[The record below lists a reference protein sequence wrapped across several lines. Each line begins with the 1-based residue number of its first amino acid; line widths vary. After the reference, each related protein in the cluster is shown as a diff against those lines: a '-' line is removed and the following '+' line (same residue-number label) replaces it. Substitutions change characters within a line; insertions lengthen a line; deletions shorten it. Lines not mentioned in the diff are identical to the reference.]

1 MGKNL
6 PPTDTQ
12 LQRVVDAVAAYGS
25 PFAAARE
32 IGIPKTTVQRQYTLA
47 VERGFKAGNQAL
59 SGWAAANPE
68 NVATPPSNAV
78 PEGQQLR
85 GLSTRVDGEGKTD
98 QQWIKTERTSGEQF
112 ETPPGYL
119 MKGMS
124 VMTDA
129 MGGLRVKWQ
138 KLDLDAVARDNAQKA
153 AFEALCEGLPAL
165 PLIPRPEVA
174 DIDLLTL
181 YTITDYHVG
190 MLAWD
195 KETGADWDLKI
206 AEECLVRAFAEMIA
220 SSRPSATAVL
230 NQLGDMLHFDS
241 MKPVTPEHGHIL
253 DADSRYQKVVKV
265 TVRVL
270 MRVIAMLLEKHETVH
285 VKMME
290 GNHDP
295 SGSVWLRV
303 MFSLLFAD
311 NPRVTID
318 ESPNPYA
325 AYEFGKVL
333 LGFHHGH
340 LTGPQKGATLPLIFS
355 AQFREMWGRCP
366 FVYIHTGHKHHVDE
380 KEHPGA
386 KVVQHA
392 TLAAPDAF
400 AARGGWLSKRQI
412 ISMTYHR
419 EKGEISRGIFIPT

>member
-1 MGKNL
+1 MPGPRMSVEKM
-6 PPTDTQ
+6 
-12 LQRVVDAVAAYGS
+12 QRALDATVAYGS
-25 PFAAARE
+25 ITAAARAL
-32 IGIPKTTVQRQYTLA
+32 GIARPTFSDQYHRALDS
-47 VERGFKAGNQAL
+47 GLKASNQAL
-59 SGWAAANPE
+59 AGFAVANPTLIE
-68 NVATPPSNAV
+68 TPPSNAV
-78 PEGQQLR
+78 PEGQQMR
-85 GLSTRVDGEGKTD
+85 GVSTKVNVEGQTEE
-98 QQWIKTERTSGEQF
+98 QWIKTERASGETF
-112 ETPPGYL
+112 EAPPGYL

-129 MGGLRVKWQ
+129 AGALRVKWQ
-138 KLDLDAVARDNAQKA
+138 KLDLDAVARESAQKA
-153 AFEALCEGLPAL
+153 AFEAMCQGLPVL
-165 PLIPRPEVA
+165 PLIPRPEAA

-181 YTITDYHVG
+181 YTITDYHIG
-190 MLAWD
+190 MLAWN
-195 KETGADWDLKI
+195 KETGADWDLVI
-206 AEECLVRAFAEMIA
+206 AEECLVQAFGNMIA
-220 SSRPSATAVL
+220 AARPSAAAVL
-230 NQLGDMLHFDS
+230 NQLGDLLHFDS

-270 MRVIAMLLEKHETVH
+270 MRVVAMLLEKHETVH

-295 SGSVWLRV
+295 AGSIWLRI
-303 MFSLLFAD
+303 MFAMLYAN

-325 AYEFGKVL
+325 AYEFGKTL

-340 LTGPQKGATLPLIFS
+340 LIGPQKGMTLPLVFA
-355 AQFREMWGRCP
+355 AQFREMWGRCE

-386 KVVQHA
+386 KVIQHA

-412 ISMTYHR
+412 VSMTYHR
-419 EKGEISRGIFIPT
+419 EKGEIARGIFIP

>member
-1 MGKNL
+1 MAAARMSTEKM
-6 PPTDTQ
+6 
-12 LQRVVDAVAAYGS
+12 QRAIDAVAAHGS
-25 PFAAARE
+25 VSAAARALGMPRATINE
-32 IGIPKTTVQRQYTLA
+32 QYQYGVQAGL
-47 VERGFKAGNQAL
+47 KAGNQAL
-59 SGWAAANPE
+59 AAFAVANADVIE
-68 NVATPPSNAV
+68 TPPSNAV

-85 GLSTRVDGEGKTD
+85 GLSTKVDGAGLTEE
-98 QQWIKTERTSGEQF
+98 QWIKTERSAGEKF
-112 ETPPGYL
+112 EAPPDYL
-119 MKGMS
+119 IKGIS

-129 MGGLRVKWQ
+129 DGRERVRWQ
-138 KLDLDAVARDNAQKA
+138 KLDLDAALRGSLQKA
-153 AFEALCEGLPAL
+153 AFEAMCEGLPAL
-165 PLIPRPEVA
+165 PIIPTPACA
-174 DIDLLTL
+174 DIDLLSL
-181 YTITDYHVG
+181 YTVTDYHIG

-195 KETGADWDLKI
+195 KETGADWDLAI
-206 AEECLVRAFAEMIA
+206 AENCLVQAFARMIA
-220 SSRPSATAVL
+220 AAPNSAIAVL
-230 NQLGDMLHFDS
+230 NQLGDLLHFDS
-241 MKPVTPEHGHIL
+241 MKPITPEHGHIL

-270 MRVIAMLLEKHETVH
+270 MRVIAMMLEKHETVH

-295 SGSVWLRV
+295 AGSVWLRV
-303 MFSLLFAD
+303 MFSMLFAS

-325 AYEFGKVL
+325 AYEFGKTL

-340 LTGPQKGATLPLIFS
+340 LVGPQKGMTLPLVFA
-355 AQFREMWGRCP
+355 AQFREMWGRCE

-386 KVVQHA
+386 KVIQHA

-412 ISMTYHR
+412 VSMTYHR
-419 EKGEISRGIFIPT
+419 ERGEIARGIFIP

>member
-1 MGKNL
+1 MGQ
-6 PPTDTQ
+6 PGTPVEE
-12 LQRVVDAVAAYGS
+12 LQRILDAVAAHGGVS
-25 PFAAARE
+25 AAARALK
-32 IGIPKTTVQRQYTLA
+32 IKIPTCRSRYDAALIA
-47 VERGFKAGNQAL
+47 GLKAQNQAVA
-59 SGWAAANPE
+59 GFATANPAAIE
-68 NVATPPSNAV
+68 TPPSNAI

-85 GLSTRVDGEGKTD
+85 GLSTKVDGEGKTEE
-98 QQWIKTERTSGEQF
+98 QWVKTERAGGEEF
-112 ETPPGYL
+112 AAPPNFL
-119 MKGMS
+119 LKGLS

-129 MGGLRVKWQ
+129 EGRERVRWQ
-138 KLDLDAVARDNAQKA
+138 KLDIDAAMQEKAQKA
-153 AFEALCEGLPAL
+153 AFEAMCEGLPKL
-165 PLIPRPEVA
+165 PAIPAPECA

-181 YTITDYHVG
+181 YTITDYHIG

-195 KETGADWDLKI
+195 KETGADWDLSI
-206 AEECLVRAFAEMIA
+206 AEDCLVKAFARMIA
-220 SSRPSATAVL
+220 GAPNSATAVL
-230 NQLGDMLHFDS
+230 NQLGDLLHFDS
-241 MKPVTPEHGHIL
+241 MKPITPEHGHIL

-285 VKMME
+285 IKMME

-295 SGSVWLRV
+295 AGSIWLRV
-303 MFSLLFAD
+303 MFAMLFSN
-311 NPRVTID
+311 NPRVSVD

-325 AYEFGKVL
+325 AYEFGKTL

-340 LTGPQKGATLPLIFS
+340 LIGPQKGLTLPLVFA
-355 AQFREMWGRCP
+355 AQFREMWGRCE

-386 KVVQHA
+386 KVIQHA

-412 ISMTYHR
+412 VSMTYHR
-419 EKGEISRGIFIPT
+419 ARGEIARGIFAP